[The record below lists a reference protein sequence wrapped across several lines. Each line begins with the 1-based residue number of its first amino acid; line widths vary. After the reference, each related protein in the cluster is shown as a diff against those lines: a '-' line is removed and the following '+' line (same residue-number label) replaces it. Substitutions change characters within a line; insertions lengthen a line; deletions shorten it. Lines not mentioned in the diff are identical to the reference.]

1 MPARIKLA
9 PSILSAD
16 FARLG
21 DQVVEA
27 TEAGADYIHVDVMD
41 GHFVPNITI
50 GPVVVEALRAHTHL
64 PLDVHLM
71 VEAPERLIEQFASA
85 GADIL
90 TIHPEVCSHL
100 HRTLEDIRRLKVR
113 VGVALNPA
121 TPLAA
126 IDEVLP
132 IADMVLIMTVNPG
145 FAGQQFIEAVVD
157 KIARM
162 RRKLDELG
170 LGAELEVD
178 GGIGEKTAPSV
189 VRAGAQVLVAG
200 SAVFNQKESV
210 AEAMERLRRSVAQ
223 LEGGC

>member
-1 MPARIKLA
+1 MSAKIKLA

-21 DQVVEA
+21 EQVVEA

-50 GPVVVEALRAHTHL
+50 GPVVVEAIRAHTHL

-71 VEAPERLIEQFASA
+71 VEAPERMIEQFASA

-90 TIHPEVCSHL
+90 TIHPEVCPHL
-100 HRTLEDIRRLKVR
+100 HRTLEDIKRLKVR
-113 VGVALNPA
+113 AGVALNPA
-121 TPLAA
+121 TLLVA

-132 IADMVLIMTVNPG
+132 IVDVVLIMTVNPG

-170 LGAELEVD
+170 LEAELEVD

-189 VRAGAQVLVAG
+189 VGAGARVLVAG

-223 LEGGC
+223 LEGSS